1 MIRIASSAADQA
13 ERVEIIRSVEQALA
27 DAGVSVREGL
37 PLAVLRTAIVEHV
50 SVLVNTLIATAV
62 LLGLIGVLG
71 LASAMSMN
79 VIERTRELGVMRAI
93 GAAPGTIMRIIISE
107 GVLIGG
113 LSWVFALMIS
123 VPLSLLVGRIVGMLS
138 FKVPLG
144 LTISPFA
151 MLLWLVVVLAISAA
165 SCAWPAFRASRLT
178 VREALAYG

>member
-1 MIRIASSAADQA
+1 M
-13 ERVEIIRSVEQALA
+13 
-27 DAGVSVREGL
+27 SVREGL

-50 SVLVNTLIATAV
+50 GVLVNTLIAMAV

-71 LASAMSMN
+71 LASTMSVN

-107 GVLIGG
+107 GALIGG
-113 LSWVFALMIS
+113 LSWIFAVMLS

-138 FKVPLG
+138 FRVPLP
-144 LTISPFA
+144 LAISPFA
-151 MLLWLVVVLAISAA
+151 MLLWLGVVLVISAGA
-165 SCAWPAFRASRLT
+165 CAWPALRASRQT